1 MAFLIEFSFLAFFN
15 RYICTLTYYIKEMSV
30 YYPII
35 LDNLRETNNKHINM
49 AVIGHSFIYVII

>member
-1 MAFLIEFSFLAFFN
+1 MNPEIIIGYYTVL
-15 RYICTLTYYIKEMSV
+15 CTIWKV
-30 YYPII
+30 I

>member
-1 MAFLIEFSFLAFFN
+1 MEHLGMVTTDKLIYEIVINF
-15 RYICTLTYYIKEMSV
+15 V
-30 YYPII
+30 I